1 MSKENSTENVA
12 RKFKIY
18 VILNFRSLY
27 GFHRSHDKKSKNFK
41 KKFCCILPYFYKYIY
56 LNSIFVYYALQL
68 HLRESKPNLCI
79 TLSKILRCSWWLSST
94 VTRSKADA
102 LHLCQW
108 LRLNRTFGWSMVHHP
123 NNKAPNQTKPNFNWS
138 SLSIACACFFFLL
151 TFFWLPGCAFDLR
164 RASVLKKDSTVG
176 VLI

>member
-1 MSKENSTENVA
+1 MGFIVRMKKRA
-12 RKFKIY
+12 RI
-18 VILNFRSLY
+18 S
-27 GFHRSHDKKSKNFK
+27 K
-41 KKFCCILPYFYKYIY
+41 KKFCCFLPYFYKYIY

-123 NNKAPNQTKPNFNWS
+123 NNKAPNQTKLQLI
-138 SLSIACACFFFLL
+138 LSIYCLYLLLFSFNFFLIARMCVWP
-151 TFFWLPGCAFDLR
+151 TTCVG
-164 RASVLKKDSTVG
+164 LKKKIAQWAYV
-176 VLI
+176 IIAIEAR

>member
-1 MSKENSTENVA
+1 M
-12 RKFKIY
+12 Y

-41 KKFCCILPYFYKYIY
+41 NKFCCFLPYFYKYIY

-123 NNKAPNQTKPNFNWS
+123 NNKAPNQTSTDPLYLLLVLASFSFN
-138 SLSIACACFFFLL
+138 FFLIARMCVWP
-151 TFFWLPGCAFDLR
+151 TTCVG
-164 RASVLKKDSTVG
+164 LKKR
-176 VLI
+176 